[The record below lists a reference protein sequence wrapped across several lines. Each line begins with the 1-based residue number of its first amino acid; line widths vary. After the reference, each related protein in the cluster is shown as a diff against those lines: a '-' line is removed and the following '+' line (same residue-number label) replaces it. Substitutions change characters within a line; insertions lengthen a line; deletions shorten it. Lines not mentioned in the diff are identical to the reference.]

1 MNLLEM
7 EKIVKDRD
15 EEIRLLGKLMNCIKK
30 EQLQD
35 EETWK
40 RARERDEWQKQ
51 QIEILEKQL
60 AQNAEE
66 HTNMMSAAE
75 NEIERIKE
83 VLQNT
88 NGFHDQ
94 CKIEF
99 NEILKRS
106 DEELAE
112 TRHQIS
118 FLRRE
123 YGAKDRQYA

>member
-15 EEIRLLGKLMNCIKK
+15 EEIRLLEKLMNFIKK

-51 QIEILEKQL
+51 QIEVLEKQL
-60 AQNAEE
+60 AQNEEE

-75 NEIERIKE
+75 NEIERIRE

-88 NGFHDQ
+88 NDFHDQ

-99 NEILKRS
+99 NEPP
-106 DEELAE
+106 
-112 TRHQIS
+112 
-118 FLRRE
+118 
-123 YGAKDRQYA
+123 

>member
-15 EEIRLLGKLMNCIKK
+15 EEIRLLEKLMNCIKK

-40 RARERDEWQKQ
+40 RARERDEWQKR
-51 QIEILEKQL
+51 QIEVIEKQL
-60 AQNAEE
+60 AQNEEE

-88 NGFHDQ
+88 NDFHDQ

-112 TRHQIS
+112 ARCNT
-118 FLRRE
+118 L
-123 YGAKDRQYA
+123 YKNYP